1 MTGEQWALATLTFF
15 VVMQAVMI
23 VQGVRM
29 RGTMG
34 RYIDQ
39 QRRYVRALETEL
51 RRVDEKKMTVLF
63 DTEEY
68 QRTMDQ

>member
-29 RGTMG
+29 RGTMT
-34 RYIDQ
+34 RYIAQ
-39 QRRYVRALETEL
+39 QRRYVKALEVEL
-51 RRVDEKKMTVLF
+51 RRVGGKTTTVLF
-63 DTEEY
+63 DTEEH